1 MSKQNINITNKNNDI
16 DNNTNNNIDNNTNNN
31 TNNDTNKNNR
41 KIKILIAGLEKK
53 IIAQEFNILKD
64 VGPDGYIN
72 LFTGKRCWEGGPDV
86 GMRSLIQALVSNS
99 KFEVKILSD
108 ESKLIEMLQWCDSVF
123 FQYDRNLNLS
133 KIPKYLLSKII
144 LSPSS
149 TSKNREFKKNI
160 KINFIHSA
168 AHIVL
173 SINNLAP
180 HSLYLYKDS
189 NNIQVFK
196 FPIHQSI
203 LDNHP
208 ISNLKTV
215 NQRDIDCLIYQ
226 KIAGSDTKRNNQLY
240 YIKQF
245 TKFLTNSLR
254 KENKKVDILE
264 YGNYYRRNLIEKAKR
279 SKVCLVL
286 SYYDT
291 GGLAQMEISC
301 MGCYMIAFENP
312 ITRQHSYPI
321 EWITDGNGCH
331 INELSD
337 IRNENTIKTSISKI
351 MNIIRLSDN
360 LNSIKIAQDNRL
372 FFSGKVITDHM
383 YNLITKS

>member
-1 MSKQNINITNKNNDI
+1 MSKQNINKIL
-16 DNNTNNNIDNNTNNN
+16 NIDNDIVHNTDNG
-31 TNNDTNKNNR
+31 R
-41 KIKILIAGLEKK
+41 KIKILITGLEKK
-53 IIAQEFNILKD
+53 IIAREFNILKD

-72 LFTGKRCWEGGPDV
+72 PLTGKKCWEGGPDV

-99 KFEVKILSD
+99 KFEVKILTD
-108 ESKLIEMLQWCDSVF
+108 ESRLIEMLQWSDCAFFQCDS
-123 FQYDRNLNLS
+123 NLNPA
-133 KIPKYLLSKII
+133 KIPNEILSKII

-149 TSKNREFKKNI
+149 TSRDRVFKKNV
-160 KINFIHSA
+160 KINFVHSA

-180 HSLYLYKDS
+180 HSLYLYEDS
-189 NNIQVFK
+189 NNIEVFK

-226 KIAGSDTKRNNQLY
+226 KIAGPNTRRNNQLH
-240 YIKQF
+240 YIRQF
-245 TKFLTNSLR
+245 TKLLTNSLR

-264 YGNYYRRNLIEKAKR
+264 YGNYYRRNLIDKAIR

-286 SYYDT
+286 SYYDS

-331 INELSD
+331 ITELSN

-351 MNIIRLSDN
+351 MNIIRSSDN

-372 FFSGKVITDHM
+372 LFSGKVITDHM